1 MPKFQI
7 LIIFLSLLTF
17 NNCSECDDEIILREA
32 CSKFTS
38 STSGQGC
45 YYDGSSCKS
54 GYTAC
59 DQYTG
64 TDSAICTAI
73 VPLDLKY
80 KCVIENSKCTAQLK
94 KCEEYTLSYGQENCW
109 NLQATTNGMS
119 CILDGSTCK
128 EAYKH
133 CEDYTGDSIVQ
144 TTCENIKPFIKGTN
158 DLDYSH
164 KCVFENNKCITKQR
178 ECGDY
183 DYSKDGNTYYCTRI
197 KFDENSKKT
206 CKFDDS
212 NSNNCIENY
221 LTCEAYTGKNEATCK
236 AIEPYDDE
244 GHSLE
249 YESKCEIENEKCV
262 AKPRKC
268 EDYTSIPGYYSLNAE
283 SFCTGIYP
291 SDKTKRCAYY
301 SGQCVEVPKTCEQ
314 YTETTGNA
322 RYICEK
328 IRIYDSNDKR
338 DYSHK
343 CVFEDNTCKTKQK
356 ACAEGT
362 SYTCNYIVISDKKR
376 CLYDGNNCIEIPKNC
391 EDYEGN
397 DRIFCESIEPF
408 KSMYEKDEEYECV
421 LEKDNKCTKKKI
433 EEETEYCDYGGS
445 DEDLCELHP
454 SSDPNLKTCIIVGY
468 SCVER
473 YKYCSEYKGSTNY
486 ECTSITPFDPET
498 GKKDKYSKCKM
509 DSGKCVK
516 DTKKCTEYSGS
527 DPNECSKY
535 HAESENKHCV
545 FKGDQCKEEYKSC
558 ESFTQNDQ
566 TGCENIFLSDY
577 SKKCVFQAA
586 SGSQAAKCVTTPKT
600 CTEFVINDFKS
611 SYSGNY
617 CINHSLNDYKK
628 KCSFSYDNYNNIGT
642 CSDHTNVCSEITFS
656 NESEATEE
664 KCNAIVVSS
673 GTCTL
678 KRDKSG
684 CRSLSEYELETE
696 KEIEQG
702 NKGGNNNNDNN
713 NSGGKRY
720 QIIFGLLVF
729 LVLL

>member
-1 MPKFQI
+1 M
-7 LIIFLSLLTF
+7 TF

-38 STSGQGC
+38 SNDGQGC
-45 YYDGSSCKS
+45 YYDGSNCVS

-64 TDSAICTAI
+64 SDSATCTAI

-109 NLQATTNGMS
+109 DLQATTKGMS
-119 CILDGSTCK
+119 CILDGTCK

-133 CEDYTGDSIVQ
+133 WDDYTGDTIVQ
-144 TTCENIKPFIKGTN
+144 STCENIKPYIKDTN

-164 KCVFENNKCITKQR
+164 KCVFENNSCKTEQR

-183 DYSKDGNTYYCTRI
+183 SPAISYYCTRI
-197 KFDENSKKT
+197 KFDDNPKKYCELIDYT
-206 CKFDDS
+206 
-212 NSNNCIENY
+212 NCIEKY
-221 LTCEAYTGKNEATCK
+221 LTCEAYTGKDESTCK

-268 EDYTSIPGYYSLNAE
+268 EDYTIIPNYDSSNAE
-283 SFCTGIYP
+283 YYCTKIKP
-291 SDKTKRCAYY
+291 SDKTKSCVYY
-301 SGQCVEVPKTCEQ
+301 SGQCVEVPKKCEQ

-322 RYICEK
+322 RYICEQIK
-328 IRIYDSNDKR
+328 IYDSNDER

-343 CVFEDNTCKTKQK
+343 CVFEENTCKTQQK
-356 ACAEGT
+356 TCDEGT
-362 SYTCNYIVISDKKR
+362 DSDCSNIIISDETR
-376 CLYDGNNCIEIPKNC
+376 CLYYENDCIEFPKNC
-391 EDYEGN
+391 EDYKEN
-397 DRIFCESIEPF
+397 DRILCELIEPF

-433 EEETEYCDYGGS
+433 EEETKYCDYNGS
-445 DEDLCELHP
+445 DEELCELHP
-454 SSDPNLKTCIIVGY
+454 SSDPNLKTCILVGS

-473 YKYCSEYKGSTNY
+473 YKYCSEYKGSSNN
-486 ECTSITPFDPET
+486 ECTTITPFDPET
-498 GKKDKYSKCKM
+498 GKKDKYSKCKV

-516 DTKKCTEYSGS
+516 DTKKCTEYSGL
-527 DPNECSKY
+527 DPEECSKY

-545 FKGDQCKEEYKSC
+545 YKGNQCIEEYKSC
-558 ESFTQNDQ
+558 ESFTQNDK
-566 TGCENIFLSDY
+566 TRCESIFLSDY
-577 SKKCVFQAA
+577 SKKCEFQAA
-586 SGSQAAKCVTTPKT
+586 SGSQTAKCVTKPKT
-600 CTEFVINDFKS
+600 CTDFVTDDFRR
-611 SYSGNY
+611 SYLGNY

-628 KCSFSYDNYNNIGT
+628 KCSFSYNTYYSTGS
-642 CSDHTNVCSEITFS
+642 CSEHTNSCNEITFS

-664 KCNAIVVSS
+664 KCNAIKLKSDR
-673 GTCTL
+673 TCTL
-678 KRDKSG
+678 KRDKTG
-684 CRSLSEYELETE
+684 CRSMHEYELETE
-696 KEIEQG
+696 KKIEQG
-702 NKGGNNNNDNN
+702 SQGGNNNNDNS
-713 NSGGKRY
+713 SGAKRY